1 MHCCRTAE
9 TDIIQLP
16 FLLRNRHVMNKFIYL
31 DNAATT
37 RVRPEVA
44 DSMRPFLENMFAN
57 PAGVYTFAG
66 KTNVTI
72 EEEREKI
79 ARFIGAKAKEIY
91 FTGGGS
97 ESDNWALKGI
107 ASANKEKGRH
117 IITSKIEHPAI
128 LRTCE
133 FLEKK
138 GFEIT
143 YIDVDD
149 KGFVDLKM
157 LEKSIRADT
166 ILISIMLANNEIGTI
181 EPVRKIAE
189 IAKEHGVL
197 FHTDAV
203 QAYGHVDINVKEM
216 GIDLMSVSGHKI
228 NGPKGIGFL
237 YIRSGVR
244 IENLI
249 HGGSQERGMRAGT
262 VNVAGIVGMGTAT
275 ELAEASLKKRFEYE
289 TQLRDYMIDRVER
302 EITEVRLN
310 GDRKNRL
317 SNNINFSFENAN
329 GEMILIMLDQMGIC
343 ASAGSACSA
352 GSVDPSHVL
361 LAIGLP
367 EKFVR
372 NSLRITIS
380 YDTTKDDIDYTVDS
394 LKQIVE
400 RLRKKI

>member
-133 FLEKK
+133 F
-138 GFEIT
+138 
-143 YIDVDD
+143 
-149 KGFVDLKM
+149 
-157 LEKSIRADT
+157 
-166 ILISIMLANNEIGTI
+166 
-181 EPVRKIAE
+181 
-189 IAKEHGVL
+189 
-197 FHTDAV
+197 
-203 QAYGHVDINVKEM
+203 
-216 GIDLMSVSGHKI
+216 
-228 NGPKGIGFL
+228 
-237 YIRSGVR
+237 
-244 IENLI
+244 
-249 HGGSQERGMRAGT
+249 
-262 VNVAGIVGMGTAT
+262 
-275 ELAEASLKKRFEYE
+275 
-289 TQLRDYMIDRVER
+289 
-302 EITEVRLN
+302 
-310 GDRKNRL
+310 
-317 SNNINFSFENAN
+317 
-329 GEMILIMLDQMGIC
+329 
-343 ASAGSACSA
+343 
-352 GSVDPSHVL
+352 
-361 LAIGLP
+361 
-367 EKFVR
+367 
-372 NSLRITIS
+372 
-380 YDTTKDDIDYTVDS
+380 
-394 LKQIVE
+394 
-400 RLRKKI
+400 

>member
-31 DNAATT
+31 DNAATP

-302 EITEVRLN
+302 EITGVRLN

>member
-302 EITEVRLN
+302 EITGVRLN

>member
-275 ELAEASLKKRFEYE
+275 ELAEASLKKRFEY
-289 TQLRDYMIDRVER
+289 TYDK
-302 EITEVRLN
+302 N
-310 GDRKNRL
+310 GDMGSINAPAVQREPGRVYS
-317 SNNINFSFENAN
+317 SNVAGEFLNNLVAEVEEN
-329 GEMILIMLDQMGIC
+329 D
-343 ASAGSACSA
+343 
-352 GSVDPSHVL
+352 
-361 LAIGLP
+361 LARFKEYL
-367 EKFVR
+367 
-372 NSLRITIS
+372 
-380 YDTTKDDIDYTVDS
+380 DTTRDMDGLISGVGYKYETVPVIYNDDRG
-394 LKQIVE
+394 Q
-400 RLRKKI
+400 